1 MLIGYS
7 HALCHHCPSRLCR
20 KDRIV
25 DQSLCGWFCVYIP
38 LLIVNRVSSSTKD
51 TRMEEWQ
58 HHFVQWVVCVLSYG
72 ALCQFVESNCCL
84 DNSLDQLSMGLLWLH
99 WIYITQLHCLKLH
112 LVTGQDQL
120 GDFIRIAFLILGL
133 PLHLVPCTPQN
144 SSCFSP
150 HPLHSPH
157 PILQFLFSLPQVIHK
172 IYSISPF

>member
-1 MLIGYS
+1 MLTGYS

-20 KDRIV
+20 KDKIV
-25 DQSLCGWFCVYIP
+25 DQSLCGWFSVYIP

-84 DNSLDQLSMGLLWLH
+84 DNSLNQLGMPMGLLWFH

-120 GDFIRIAFLILGL
+120 RDFIRIVFLILGVTTAFGSMYPSKFLLFL
-133 PLHLVPCTPQN
+133 PTFPPFTPPHTPVPVLLAP
-144 SSCFSP
+144 S
-150 HPLHSPH
+150 HP
-157 PILQFLFSLPQVIHK
+157 
-172 IYSISPF
+172 